1 MDVNFA
7 VYVLQLSSTQKWKN
21 RHLKQCRSKIVLSIL
36 GPTQMQLF
44 LGDFFIFF
52 LAIVPWS
59 KRTIKRHFW
68 KKNFKSSFWKNKIVF
83 FEFLKTDFDLFWRY
97 LPSVRLFKIADCL
110 LPRKFGISFLNWPF
124 TASFYFRLFNTA
136 FWNS

>member
-36 GPTQMQLF
+36 GPTNMQFF

-52 LAIVPWS
+52 LAIVP
-59 KRTIKRHFW
+59 
-68 KKNFKSSFWKNKIVF
+68 
-83 FEFLKTDFDLFWRY
+83 
-97 LPSVRLFKIADCL
+97 
-110 LPRKFGISFLNWPF
+110 
-124 TASFYFRLFNTA
+124 
-136 FWNS
+136 